1 MRTLLASCILACSV
15 APAISAQDK
24 PDFSGQWV
32 LVSPING
39 AANAQTMT
47 VRESFKRESVNG
59 TPMDSPLITL
69 AVERRSDS
77 GVHSE
82 VYTVGTVGGI
92 VGGAVGNPGT
102 ERRGQSAQTR
112 FSTAWDG
119 DTLVIDIRYSGRPVD
134 AGAESEHK
142 EMWSLDPQGAL
153 LLITTDRSPG
163 TEPTTTTLMYRR
175 RP

>member
-1 MRTLLASCILACSV
+1 MRTLLASCILAWSV

-47 VRESFKRESVNG
+47 VRESFKRESVKG

-69 AVERRSDS
+69 AVERRSNN
-77 GVHSE
+77 GVRSE
-82 VYTVGTVGGI
+82 VYTIGTVGGI
-92 VGGAVGNPGT
+92 VGGTAASTGT
-102 ERRGQSAQTR
+102 GTASHSPRTR

-119 DTLVIDIRYSGRPVD
+119 DTLVIDIRYAGRPVD